1 MSCMAD
7 TGCQACCM
15 GPRQLYKLGMTDLL
29 EPLLGLSAANKT
41 GINILGAVYL
51 AVSGKFKLGKL
62 CKSNQLCYVA
72 ESGDQFLV
80 SREAYQ
86 QLGMLPD
93 RFPEVGAYAV
103 LSEGQGTT
111 KPPRDENPDNLVPDF
126 KLDITPCSPQSDG
139 RCSCPRRAPPPL
151 GRTCKTRS
159 RQRCCP
165 WCD

>member
-15 GPRQLYKLGMTDLL
+15 GPRQLYKLGMTKTDLL

-51 AVSGKFKLGKL
+51 AVSGKDKLGKL
-62 CKSNQLCYVA
+62 WKSNQLCYVA

-103 LSEGQGTT
+103 LSEG
-111 KPPRDENPDNLVPDF
+111 
-126 KLDITPCSPQSDG
+126 
-139 RCSCPRRAPPPL
+139 
-151 GRTCKTRS
+151 
-159 RQRCCP
+159 
-165 WCD
+165 